1 MEAAAT
7 SRLESLRARSPVEPS
22 FAVVTALLL
31 GAAIFLLVGCLQSKT
46 FAELTIEG
54 LAIGSV
60 YGGLALALVLVYR
73 ATHVINFA
81 QGELAMFTTYIAYEL
96 MLHGLSYWEAFAA
109 TLAIAFALGT
119 LLQVTLIRPVQHR
132 SVIATVIVT
141 VGLFILIDGVVN
153 WIWGGDFKFMRNP
166 FGVAS
171 FDVGGVAI
179 RHLYVGMMV
188 VVFASVLL
196 VWALFRFTK
205 LGLGMRAAALR
216 PTAASLVGV
225 RVDSMLA
232 IGWGLAALLGAVAG
246 LMAEPSQLFLSP
258 TLMQPI
264 LVYAF
269 AAAVLGG
276 LESPVGALVGG
287 LTIGVFLNL
296 IVGYVKQ
303 DSFLGRYIAS
313 PELQIPLAFAVLLLI
328 LLVKPSGLFGR
339 REVRRV

>member
-1 MEAAAT
+1 MASAET
-7 SRLESLRARSPVEPS
+7 SPLAVLRARGS
-22 FAVVTALLL
+22 ALDMNVVTLAALFL
-31 GAAIFLLVGCLQSKT
+31 GAAIFLLIGCLQSTT
-46 FAELTIEG
+46 FAQLTIEG

-81 QGELAMFTTYIAYEL
+81 QGELAMLTTYIAYEL
-96 MLHGLSYWEAFAA
+96 MLKGLSYWAAFAA
-109 TLAIAFALGT
+109 TLAIAFVLGT
-119 LLQVTLIRPVQHR
+119 VLQVTIIRPVQHR
-132 SVIATVIVT
+132 SVIAVVIVT

-153 WIWGGDFKFMRNP
+153 WIWGGDLKFMENP

-171 FDVGGVAI
+171 FNVGGVAI
-179 RHLYVGMMV
+179 RQLYVWMMV
-188 VVFASVLL
+188 IVFASVVL

-216 PTAASLVGV
+216 PAAAALAGV

-232 IGWGLAALLGAVAG
+232 IGWGLAAVLGAVAG

-258 TLMQPI
+258 ILMQSI

-276 LESPVGALVGG
+276 LESPVGAVVGG
-287 LTIGVFLNL
+287 LAIGVFLNL
-296 IVGYVKQ
+296 VVGYLPEK
-303 DSFLGRYIAS
+303 YIGS
-313 PELQIPLAFAVLLLI
+313 ELQLPLAFAVLLVI